1 MNIVPLKS
9 ETIATLREKRVKI
22 IQDMVEDQGG
32 VFLVLGGSFAGED
45 RQVGAASYAIITIF
59 FELWERYTF
68 NSWSYTFDDGGL
80 MFYIRMSEDAEA
92 LMNTMI
98 HYEDY
103 HPLGFAIQSYVYD
116 ENGEVSRKSLGQP
129 DRLDF
134 YYKKAVL
141 DLLNEVKLDPKYRD
155 AYVNKVEEQIIKTDK
170 QTVLSNIATYGYVC
184 AFTKKYGFGMYAPNH
199 RGSNPRMNFERFIYF
214 LRTYK
219 QESKRILSVNPTN
232 IKDIENFQ
240 LQVENKIQ
248 LAVLNDNPYYY
259 PIYMTSLVL
268 FGFINSSGYTDISP
282 QIKKLADAFYPTV
295 QETDEADRYDISRTG
310 MKEVFAYYVPYLQKN
325 RSIISTLLYIMSRYD
340 DVSVLL
346 HSGKQNLH
354 KIQFLAKNLI
364 HKEDKWEELDQFSVS
379 NGIYPHDATVLLTI
393 SCMLDVI
400 QKNYIKIKIL
410 LDSNG

>member
-116 ENGEVSRKSLGQP
+116 ENGEVSRKSLGKP

-141 DLLNEVKLDPKYRD
+141 DLLNEVKLDSQELFYSM
-155 AYVNKVEEQIIKTDK
+155 AYSNAEK
-170 QTVLSNIATYGYVC
+170 Q
-184 AFTKKYGFGMYAPNH
+184 
-199 RGSNPRMNFERFIYF
+199 
-214 LRTYK
+214 
-219 QESKRILSVNPTN
+219 Q
-232 IKDIENFQ
+232 
-240 LQVENKIQ
+240 
-248 LAVLNDNPYYY
+248 
-259 PIYMTSLVL
+259 
-268 FGFINSSGYTDISP
+268 
-282 QIKKLADAFYPTV
+282 
-295 QETDEADRYDISRTG
+295 
-310 MKEVFAYYVPYLQKN
+310 
-325 RSIISTLLYIMSRYD
+325 
-340 DVSVLL
+340 
-346 HSGKQNLH
+346 
-354 KIQFLAKNLI
+354 
-364 HKEDKWEELDQFSVS
+364 
-379 NGIYPHDATVLLTI
+379 
-393 SCMLDVI
+393 
-400 QKNYIKIKIL
+400 
-410 LDSNG
+410 